1 MQLVLISRLV
11 IIAWKWLAILQST
24 RFHFPLLYFLW
35 PCSSSHWGSL
45 RAKESE
51 LVFTTGFG
59 SLRWAKN
66 KLYLLGSWNLVQ
78 FKLEFWH
85 QKWLKMIEFWQ
96 RGKKQKKKY
105 YYTSVYVAYTLQKFR
120 QIKYFTKELYW
131 NQFDEKFSQ
140 WGKFSEISTLWEI
153 HSHSFLA

>member
-1 MQLVLISRLV
+1 MAKNDRVLT
-11 IIAWKWLAILQST
+11 AWKKT
-24 RFHFPLLYFLW
+24 
-35 PCSSSHWGSL
+35 
-45 RAKESE
+45 
-51 LVFTTGFG
+51 
-59 SLRWAKN
+59 
-66 KLYLLGSWNLVQ
+66 
-78 FKLEFWH
+78 
-85 QKWLKMIEFWQ
+85 
-96 RGKKQKKKY
+96 KKKY